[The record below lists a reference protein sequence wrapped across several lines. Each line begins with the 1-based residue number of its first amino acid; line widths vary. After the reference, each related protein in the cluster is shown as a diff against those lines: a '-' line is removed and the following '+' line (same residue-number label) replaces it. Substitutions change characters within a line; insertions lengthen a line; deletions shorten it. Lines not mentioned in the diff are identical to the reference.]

1 MNMSEILANPTIK
14 ELLTNLAAG
23 EINLIT
29 GLVWLIFA
37 TLISLFG
44 GAIGGMLLG
53 GKDLGYKFSA
63 ILGGIFGTA
72 SVIPATIVALFLINF
87 LADL

>member
-1 MNMSEILANPTIK
+1 MSEILANPTVQ

-29 GLVWLIFA
+29 GFVWVILAALV
-37 TLISLFG
+37 SLFG
-44 GAIGGMLLG
+44 GGIGGMLLA

-72 SVIPATIVALFLINF
+72 SVIPATIVGLFVINF
-87 LADL
+87 IADL

>member
-1 MNMSEILANPTIK
+1 MSEILANPTVQ
-14 ELLTNLAAG
+14 ELVTNLAAG
-23 EINLIT
+23 EINLTT
-29 GLVWLIFA
+29 GLVWLILA
-37 TLISLFG
+37 ALVSLTG
-44 GAIGGMLLG
+44 GAIGGMILA

-72 SVIPATIVALFLINF
+72 SVIPATLVGLFVLNF

>member
-1 MNMSEILANPTIK
+1 MSEILANPTVQ
-14 ELLTNLAAG
+14 ELLKNLDAG
-23 EINLIT
+23 NINLMT

-37 TLISLFG
+37 ALVSLSG
-44 GAIGGMLLG
+44 GAIGGMLLA

-72 SVIPATIVALFLINF
+72 SVIPATVVGLFILNF

>member
-1 MNMSEILANPTIK
+1 MSEILANPTLQ
-14 ELLTNLAAG
+14 ELLSSLAAG

-29 GLVWLIFA
+29 GLVWLILA
-37 TLISLFG
+37 ALISLSG
-44 GAIGGMLLG
+44 GAIGGMLLA

-72 SVIPATIVALFLINF
+72 SVIPATIVGLFLLNF
-87 LADL
+87 FADL

>member
-1 MNMSEILANPTIK
+1 MSEVLANPTLQQ
-14 ELLTNLAAG
+14 LLTNLAAG

-29 GLVWLIFA
+29 GLVWLILA
-37 TLISLFG
+37 ALTSLFG
-44 GAIGGMLLG
+44 GAIGGMLLA

-72 SVIPATIVALFLINF
+72 SVIPATIVGLFLLNF
-87 LADL
+87 FADL

>member
-1 MNMSEILANPTIK
+1 MSEILANPTVQ
-14 ELLTNLAAG
+14 ELLTSLDTG
-23 EINLIT
+23 KINLIT
-29 GLVWLIFA
+29 GLVWLILA
-37 TLISLFG
+37 ALVSLTG
-44 GAIGGMLLG
+44 GAIGGMLLA

-72 SVIPATIVALFLINF
+72 SVIPATIVGLFLLNY

>member
-1 MNMSEILANPTIK
+1 MSELLANPTIQ
-14 ELLTNLAAG
+14 ELLINLATG

-29 GLVWLIFA
+29 GLVWLILA
-37 TLISLFG
+37 ALVSLTG
-44 GAIGGMLLG
+44 GAIGGMLLA

-72 SVIPATIVALFLINF
+72 SVIPATVVGLFVLNF

>member
-1 MNMSEILANPTIK
+1 MSEIVANTTVQ

-23 EINLIT
+23 EINLAT
-29 GLVWLIFA
+29 GLVWLILA
-37 TLISLFG
+37 ALISLTG
-44 GAIGGMLLG
+44 GAIGGMILA

-72 SVIPATIVALFLINF
+72 SVIPATIVGLFLLNF